1 MNTVALPVTRTAAVT
16 LPFLFIV
23 MWSSGYVAGK
33 IGLPY
38 AGPFTLI
45 FIRFFSAAW
54 ILLMIALALRA
65 PWPKSWKEAGHI
77 AVVGALIQALQFSG
91 LYGGL
96 SLGVSAGVSALIV
109 GTMPIFTALGAA
121 LFLKE
126 NVSSRQWGGLA
137 VGLLGVAMV
146 VSNKIAVHEASAAA
160 YLCVA
165 LALIGVTAGTLYQKK
180 FCSSMDLRTGGFIQL
195 SVASLIA
202 FVPALRHEGLQ
213 VDWSL
218 PLILSSG
225 WLSVV
230 NSIGAVSLLF
240 LLVRRGEASRV
251 AGLFYLIPAV
261 TALMGFLVLRETL
274 SATAVAGFLV
284 TASGVYLATKKR
296 GTTG

>member
-202 FVPALRHEGLQ
+202 FVLALRYEGLQ

-240 LLVRRGEASRV
+240 IMVRRGEASRV

-284 TASGVYLATKKR
+284 TASGVYLATKK
-296 GTTG
+296 

>member
-1 MNTVALPVTRTAAVT
+1 MNTVALPATRTAAVT

-146 VSNKIAVHEASAAA
+146 VSNKIAIHEASVAA
-160 YLCVA
+160 YLCVV
-165 LALIGVTAGTLYQKK
+165 LALIGVTIGTLYQKK
-180 FCSSMDLRTGGFIQL
+180 FCSNMDLRTGGFIQL

-202 FVPALRHEGLQ
+202 FVLALRYEGLQ

-240 LLVRRGEASRV
+240 IMVRRGEASRV

-284 TASGVYLATKKR
+284 TASGVYLATKK
-296 GTTG
+296 